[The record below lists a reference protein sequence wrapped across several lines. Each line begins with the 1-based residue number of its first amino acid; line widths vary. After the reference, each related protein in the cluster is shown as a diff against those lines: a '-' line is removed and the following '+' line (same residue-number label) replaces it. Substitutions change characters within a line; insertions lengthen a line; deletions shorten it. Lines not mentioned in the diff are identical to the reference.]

1 MKRLFLLLLLA
12 FAFLL
17 PSAVKAQSITVHD
30 FTLVHNHIRNGVKG
44 ILMKA
49 TFTVNGKRNQNIK
62 AVFAILHPNGKL
74 VTAANLS
81 PMLVSFD
88 LTPQYDSTK
97 WTDFEG
103 FINYEYFPY
112 LAGTM
117 EYKAIFG
124 VYDNTNNVIKKDDGT
139 DCSFVNFTFTRTGPV
154 INVPSTIPI
163 PSTPST
169 PSVPAQAPICRKCQ
183 GVGHYYINGV
193 FYTCTQCGGLGRDWN
208 S

>member
-1 MKRLFLLLLLA
+1 MKRLYLLLLLA

-62 AVFAILHPNGKL
+62 AVFAILHPNGNL
-74 VTAANLS
+74 VTAANLQ
-81 PMLVSFD
+81 PMLLSFN

-97 WTDFEG
+97 WTDYEA
-103 FINYEYFPY
+103 FINYDFFPHV
-112 LAGTM
+112 AGTM
-117 EYKAIFG
+117 EYNAIFE
-124 VYDNTNNVIKKDDGT
+124 VLDNTNNVIRKDDGT
-139 DCSFVNFTFTRTGPV
+139 EFSFVKFTHTRTGNV
-154 INVPSTIPI
+154 INVPAMPTV
-163 PSTPST
+163 PST

>member
-1 MKRLFLLLLLA
+1 MKRLYLLLLLA

-30 FTLVHNHIRNGVKG
+30 FTLVHNYIRNGVKG
-44 ILMKA
+44 MLMKA

-62 AVFAILHPNGKL
+62 AVFAILNPNGSL
-74 VTAANLS
+74 VTAANLQ
-81 PMLVSFD
+81 PMLLSFN

-103 FINYEYFPY
+103 FINYDYFPHV
-112 LAGTM
+112 AGTM

-124 VYDNTNNVIKKDDGT
+124 VYDNTNNVIRKDDGT
-139 DCSFVNFTFTRTGPV
+139 DCSFVDFTHTRTGPV
-154 INVPSTIPI
+154 INVPSTIPMV
-163 PSTPST
+163 PSTPSG
-169 PSVPAQAPICRKCQ
+169 PVQAPICSKCH
-183 GVGHYYINGV
+183 GVGHYYIKGV
-193 FYTCTQCGGLGRDWN
+193 YYTCSQCGGLGRDWN